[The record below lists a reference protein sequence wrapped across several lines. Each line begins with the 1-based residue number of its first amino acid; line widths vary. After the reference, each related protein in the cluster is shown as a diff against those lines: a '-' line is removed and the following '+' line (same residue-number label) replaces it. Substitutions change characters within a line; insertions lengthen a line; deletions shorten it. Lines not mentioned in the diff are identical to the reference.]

1 MHGAKCDAAECD
13 KFERGGSAGALV
25 INMENLPPTQRR
37 PLAIQLYQ
45 ENILDMDDKEF
56 MDMANGERMPRIG
69 RVHVDLCKG
78 HVLTALTEYG
88 IIGGGE
94 EAEQQ
99 TLDATDIE
107 GGGT

>member
-1 MHGAKCDAAECD
+1 MRGAKCDAAECGE
-13 KFERGGSAGALV
+13 FERGGSAGALT

-45 ENILDMDDKEF
+45 AGVLEMDDKEF
-56 MDMANGERMPRIG
+56 MDMANGEAMPRMG

-88 IIGGGE
+88 ILDSPDE
-94 EAEQQ
+94 QEQQ

-107 GGGT
+107 AEAE